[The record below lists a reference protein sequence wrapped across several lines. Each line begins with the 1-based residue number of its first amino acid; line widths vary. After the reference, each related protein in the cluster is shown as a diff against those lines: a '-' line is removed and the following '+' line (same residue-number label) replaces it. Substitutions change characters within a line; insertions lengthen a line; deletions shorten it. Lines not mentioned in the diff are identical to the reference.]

1 MSVLSEVSLPSFD
14 LPNEMPHVG
23 REEYIE
29 RIIESHSRICDL
41 GCDGWVVYADR
52 ENFANL
58 TFLTDHDP
66 RFESALLVVVD
77 PASPILV
84 IGIEGMG
91 YSQLSPINLD
101 RILYQGF
108 NVMGSDRSQAPR
120 LEPLLREAGLKRGQN
135 VGVVGAKYVGT
146 TECDEPSQWFD
157 VPAFLIDS
165 LSQVVGARD
174 RLCNVTQVFTNP
186 KDGLRAT
193 NSVDQLAA
201 FEFASSHCSHAVRNL
216 LECVKP
222 GMTEFEAVQEMGLNG
237 MPLSA
242 HLMFSTGPRAIYG
255 LASPEQR
262 IIEKGDPFMVALGY
276 RGGLVARAG
285 YIAEGIDDLP
295 ADSRNYVPEFVGPF
309 FDGVAAWYETLGLGV
324 SGGSLMN
331 TMEDI
336 FSDAPFSM
344 LLNPGHLIHLDEYL
358 NSPMY
363 KGSDVCLNTGSLM
376 QMDII
381 PVPSGDHHTC
391 NVEDTIAIVDESGRD
406 ILSKNY
412 PAVWQRIL
420 KRRNFMIDVLGIKLK
435 PEVLPFS
442 NMAAC
447 LQPFA
452 LDRTRAMVAGS

>member
-1 MSVLSEVSLPSFD
+1 
-14 LPNEMPHVG
+14 
-23 REEYIE
+23 
-29 RIIESHSRICDL
+29 
-41 GCDGWVVYADR
+41 
-52 ENFANL
+52 
-58 TFLTDHDP
+58 
-66 RFESALLVVVD
+66 
-77 PASPILV
+77 
-84 IGIEGMG
+84 
-91 YSQLSPINLD
+91 
-101 RILYQGF
+101 
-108 NVMGSDRSQAPR
+108 
-120 LEPLLREAGLKRGQN
+120 
-135 VGVVGAKYVGT
+135 
-146 TECDEPSQWFD
+146 
-157 VPAFLIDS
+157 
-165 LSQVVGARD
+165 
-174 RLCNVTQVFTNP
+174 
-186 KDGLRAT
+186 
-193 NSVDQLAA
+193 
-201 FEFASSHCSHAVRNL
+201 
-216 LECVKP
+216 
-222 GMTEFEAVQEMGLNG
+222 MTEFEAVQEMGLNG

-285 YIAEGIDDLP
+285 YIAEGIDDLH

-309 FDGVAAWYETLGLGV
+309 FDGVATWYETLGLGV

-331 TMEDI
+331 TMEDV
-336 FSDAPFSM
+336 FSGAPFSM